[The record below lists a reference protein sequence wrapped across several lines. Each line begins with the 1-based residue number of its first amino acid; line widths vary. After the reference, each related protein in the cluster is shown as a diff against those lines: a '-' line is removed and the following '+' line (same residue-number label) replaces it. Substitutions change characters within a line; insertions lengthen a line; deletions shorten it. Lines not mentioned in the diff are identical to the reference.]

1 MRSLKFYQ
9 SLLSLFFLLGVAQ
22 AQVNIGGQPK
32 SFKNSS
38 LLSKIE
44 AQGQTIL
51 LPSLDNAFEQARAD
65 SIAKENCTNC
75 KNNYYGRGL
84 DVSIDIKRQGQLETL
99 EDGSK
104 LWLLKVTS
112 PTAYGLQFYFDK
124 YKVPEGASLYL
135 FNENKSMVLGGFT
148 SDNNPK
154 GKNKAIQFGTQY
166 IGGGTVFIEY
176 HEPAWVHFE
185 GEVSITKAIHIF
197 EDIFLK
203 SGGPWGNSG
212 DCNINVSCPE
222 GIGWEKEINSVALV
236 LAYNADDELTGW
248 CSGALINNTSED
260 GQALFLTAKHC
271 IDPTQFNVSPL
282 DLPLFD
288 HSTWL
293 FLFNHQTSSCESDG
307 SEVSNYTAESVYGS
321 MLLAEDGL
329 GSPTSDYLLL
339 DLVASESILAS
350 YGACYA
356 GWTLT
361 TSPQGP
367 FAGIHH
373 PRGDVKKIS
382 IANTIDDYS
391 NIHWEVNWDQGTTE
405 KGSSGSPLFDI
416 NHRIVGQLESGLAKC
431 IGANNNNQLD
441 RYGKITKSWE
451 EGGFSYWLDPDN
463 TGQTSVDTYC
473 AQEISKTGGGPC
485 GTGVGGPGMGD
496 NPDGNSG
503 ASNSG
508 GIFGGQDWDH
518 SYLNGLLTVNF
529 NINGKWDR
537 LINVC
542 VGDDIIL
549 LAANELGD
557 IVNELEHNY
566 RFYLKRYIKSK
577 YFCSNIDNKHN
588 AYFHTNDLVSNCT
601 YYFASLFISI
611 TQCDENLNPIGEENT
626 KWHYFTENEELFWY
640 PNTGISSVNLDD
652 CLSSTD
658 VKFLSGHTYRLKIA
672 SLSNFGDW
680 VEQTKYIR
688 FSHDELDVNGTNP
701 SDNLYGNDITI
712 QNSTITEPI
721 EVVAS
726 NSIAISSGSDLR
738 AGHYSIDETL
748 TCNRFYGQLK
758 RRVKNEKSNT
768 KQELETSDVRHEV
781 SRFNYQIATFGE
793 TTFTIYPNPT
803 DGQFNLR
810 IDGHVEQ
817 GVALELTDLLGT
829 VILKEIGNKSNYI
842 FDLSKYPKGVYL
854 LKVKIG
860 DEVAVEKIIHQ

>member
-1 MRSLKFYQ
+1 MLLKLKYYQ
-9 SLLSLFFLLGVAQ
+9 SFLSLFFMLAVAQ

-38 LLSKIE
+38 LLLKIE
-44 AQGQTIL
+44 AQGQSIL
-51 LPSLDNAFEQARAD
+51 LPSLDNVLEQARAD
-65 SIAKENCTNC
+65 SIAKKNCTNC
-75 KNNYYGRGL
+75 ENNYYGRGL

-154 GKNKAIQFGTQY
+154 DKNKAIQFGTQY

-176 HEPAWVHFE
+176 HEPAWAHFE

-197 EDIFLK
+197 EDIFLE
-203 SGGPWGNSG
+203 SGGPWGTSL

-321 MLLAEDGL
+321 ILLAEDGL

-339 DLVASESILAS
+339 DLVTSEFVLSY

-356 GWTLT
+356 GWSLSSTH
-361 TSPQGP
+361 QGP

-373 PRGDVKKIS
+373 PKGDVKKIS
-382 IANTIDDYS
+382 IANSIDDFS
-391 NIHWEVNWDQGTTE
+391 DTHWEVDWDQDKGTTQ
-405 KGSSGSPLFDI
+405 KGSSGSPLF
-416 NHRIVGQLESGLAKC
+416 
-431 IGANNNNQLD
+431 NNNHQIIGQVHYGKKPTGAD
-441 RYGKITKSWE
+441 DCHPDKITGYGKITKSWA

-473 AQEISKTGGGPC
+473 AQEISTTGGGTG
-485 GTGVGGPGMGD
+485 GTGGGGPGTGD

-503 ASNSG
+503 AGNSG

-518 SYLNGLLTVNF
+518 SYLTGLLTVNF
-529 NINGKWDR
+529 NINGKRDR

-549 LAANELGD
+549 SAANELGD
-557 IVNELEHNY
+557 IVNELGHNY

-601 YYFASLFISI
+601 YYFASLFISV

-640 PNTGISSVNLDD
+640 PNTGISSVNLND

-658 VKFLSGHTYRLKIA
+658 VNFLSGHTYRLMIA

-701 SDNLYGNDITI
+701 SGNLYGNDITI

-726 NSIAISSGSDLR
+726 NSIAISSGSDLS
-738 AGHYSIDETL
+738 AGDYYIDEMMNCESFHGEMRLAVNDVVAQDTIFIRDHEE
-748 TCNRFYGQLK
+748 TPIK
-758 RRVKNEKSNT
+758 REIGKPEKS
-768 KQELETSDVRHEV
+768 L
-781 SRFNYQIATFGE
+781 
-793 TTFTIYPNPT
+793 FTVYPNPT
-803 DGQFNLR
+803 KGEFNLR
-810 IDGHVEQ
+810 IDGHVDER
-817 GVALELTDLLGT
+817 VALELTDLLGK
-829 VILKEIGNKSNYI
+829 VILKETGNKSNYT
-842 FDLSKYPKGVYL
+842 FNLSAYPKGVYL

-860 DEVAVEKIIHQ
+860 NEVAVEKIIHQ